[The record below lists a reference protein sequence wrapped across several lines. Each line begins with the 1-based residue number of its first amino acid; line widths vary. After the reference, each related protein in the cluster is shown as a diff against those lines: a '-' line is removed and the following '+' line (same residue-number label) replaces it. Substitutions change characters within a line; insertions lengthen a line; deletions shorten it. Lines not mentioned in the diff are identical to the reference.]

1 MADKNYSFKQSN
13 DIGRLDGKFHPCTHT
28 TNSWY
33 GLEFTL
39 SRTPVAVVFQTAEPR
54 TRQIVFASTVVFETH
69 IPLIEPVC

>member
-13 DIGRLDGKFHPCTHT
+13 DIGRLDGELHPCMHT

-39 SRTPVAVVFQTAEPR
+39 SRTWVAAVILTVEPQI
-54 TRQIVFASTVVFETH
+54 RQIVFASAVVFATQS
-69 IPLIEPVC
+69 PLIGPVR

>member
-13 DIGRLDGKFHPCTHT
+13 DIGRLDGELHPCTLT

-39 SRTPVAVVFQTAEPR
+39 NRTSVAAVFQTAEPR
-54 TRQIVFASTVVFETH
+54 IRQIVFVSTVVFETRS
-69 IPLIEPVC
+69 PLIEPVC